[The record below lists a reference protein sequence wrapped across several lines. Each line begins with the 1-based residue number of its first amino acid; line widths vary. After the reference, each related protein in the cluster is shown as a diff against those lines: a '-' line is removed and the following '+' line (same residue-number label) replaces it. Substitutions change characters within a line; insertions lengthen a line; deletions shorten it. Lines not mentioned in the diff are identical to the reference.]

1 MIDSD
6 VIRKIS
12 NLNNDNRDWQ
22 SLQEIEN
29 KIIKAATKGYSYI
42 KVGAIGDYAA
52 NILKDN
58 GYFLYRKYIKTNNG
72 YEFLETLITW

>member
-29 KIIKAATKGYSYI
+29 KIIKAATKGYSCI
-42 KVGAIGDYAA
+42 KVGVIGDYAT
-52 NILKDN
+52 NILKNN
-58 GYFLYRKYIKTNNG
+58 GYFFI
-72 YEFLETLITW
+72 

>member
-22 SLQEIEN
+22 SLQEIE
-29 KIIKAATKGYSYI
+29 KQ
-42 KVGAIGDYAA
+42 
-52 NILKDN
+52 ILKLPQKDIHV
-58 GYFLYRKYIKTNNG
+58 LKLVR
-72 YEFLETLITW
+72 

>member
-22 SLQEIEN
+22 SLQEIE
-29 KIIKAATKGYSYI
+29 TKL
-42 KVGAIGDYAA
+42 
-52 NILKDN
+52 LKLPQKDIHV
-58 GYFLYRKYIKTNNG
+58 LKLVR
-72 YEFLETLITW
+72 

>member
-22 SLQEIEN
+22 SLQEIEKQN
-29 KIIKAATKGYSYI
+29 Y
-42 KVGAIGDYAA
+42 
-52 NILKDN
+52 
-58 GYFLYRKYIKTNNG
+58 
-72 YEFLETLITW
+72 

>member
-22 SLQEIEN
+22 SLEEIVGL
-29 KIIKAATKGYSYI
+29 IGTIL
-42 KVGAIGDYAA
+42 GAIGHKNQAKCA
-52 NILKDN
+52 TGGLVCSIIGLVL
-58 GYFLYRKYIKTNNG
+58 GLLLYIACVACVASAG
-72 YEFLETLITW
+72 LL

>member
-12 NLNNDNRDWQ
+12 DLNNDNRDWQ

-29 KIIKAATKGYSYI
+29 KIIKAATK
-42 KVGAIGDYAA
+42 
-52 NILKDN
+52 
-58 GYFLYRKYIKTNNG
+58 
-72 YEFLETLITW
+72 